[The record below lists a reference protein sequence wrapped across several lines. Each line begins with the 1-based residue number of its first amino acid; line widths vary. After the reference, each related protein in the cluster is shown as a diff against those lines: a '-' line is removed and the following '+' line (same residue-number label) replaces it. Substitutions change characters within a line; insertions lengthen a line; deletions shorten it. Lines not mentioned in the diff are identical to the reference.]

1 MDGLKE
7 ILSKIDSDNAAEIK
21 EYVSAQNAETQKM
34 TDEIINSA
42 RSEAEKILAD
52 AAKKTAQLSENSK
65 SSCALYEKN
74 RLLTEKLNIINNA
87 VDTAAHSLKNMD
99 SDEYFKAVET
109 LVIKYS
115 HHDGEGE
122 LLMNERDRAAVPDG
136 FMESLNK
143 KLKEK
148 NASVSLADESAK
160 IDSGVIIRYGG
171 IEENCTFG
179 ALIGE
184 KRDEI
189 RDILFKEFD

>member
-21 EYVSAQNAETQKM
+21 EYVSAQDAETQKM
-34 TDEIINSA
+34 TDEIVNSA

-115 HHDGEGE
+115 HDGEGE

>member
-115 HHDGEGE
+115 HNGEGE

-143 KLKEK
+143 KLKKK

>member
-21 EYVSAQNAETQKM
+21 EYISAQNAETQKM

-115 HHDGEGE
+115 HDGEGE

-136 FMESLNK
+136 FMESLNR

>member
-34 TDEIINSA
+34 TDEIVNSA

-87 VDTAAHSLKNMD
+87 VDTAVQSLKNMERG
-99 SDEYFKAVET
+99 EYFKAVET

-115 HHDGEGE
+115 HDGEGE

>member
-115 HHDGEGE
+115 HDGEGE

-148 NASVSLADESAK
+148 NASVYLADESAK

>member
-34 TDEIINSA
+34 TDEIVNSA

-115 HHDGEGE
+115 HDGEGE

-189 RDILFKEFD
+189 RDMLFKEFD

>member
-115 HHDGEGE
+115 PDGEGE
-122 LLMNERDRAAVPDG
+122 LLMNEHDRAAVPDG

>member
-34 TDEIINSA
+34 TDEIVNSA

-115 HHDGEGE
+115 HDGEGE
-122 LLMNERDRAAVPDG
+122 LLMSERDRAAVPDG

>member
-87 VDTAAHSLKNMD
+87 VDTAAHSLKNMG

-115 HHDGEGE
+115 HDGEGE

>member
-115 HHDGEGE
+115 HDGEGE

-148 NASVSLADESAK
+148 SASVSLADESAK

>member
-34 TDEIINSA
+34 TDEIISSA

-115 HHDGEGE
+115 HDGEGE

-143 KLKEK
+143 KLEEK

>member
-115 HHDGEGE
+115 HDGEGE

-148 NASVSLADESAK
+148 NASVSLADENAR

>member
-99 SDEYFKAVET
+99 SEYFKAVET

-115 HHDGEGE
+115 HDGEGE

>member
-34 TDEIINSA
+34 TDEIVNSA

-115 HHDGEGE
+115 HDGEGE

-148 NASVSLADESAK
+148 NASVSLADESAN

>member
-42 RSEAEKILAD
+42 RSEAGKILAD

-115 HHDGEGE
+115 HDGEGE

>member
-52 AAKKTAQLSENSK
+52 ATKKTAQLSENSK

-115 HHDGEGE
+115 HDGEGE

-148 NASVSLADESAK
+148 NASVSLADENAK

>member
-34 TDEIINSA
+34 TDEIVNSA

-115 HHDGEGE
+115 HDGEGE

>member
-115 HHDGEGE
+115 HDGEGE

-148 NASVSLADESAK
+148 DASVSLADESAK

-189 RDILFKEFD
+189 RDMLFKEFD

>member
-1 MDGLKE
+1 
-7 ILSKIDSDNAAEIK
+7 
-21 EYVSAQNAETQKM
+21 
-34 TDEIINSA
+34 
-42 RSEAEKILAD
+42 
-52 AAKKTAQLSENSK
+52 
-65 SSCALYEKN
+65 
-74 RLLTEKLNIINNA
+74 
-87 VDTAAHSLKNMD
+87 
-99 SDEYFKAVET
+99 
-109 LVIKYS
+109 
-115 HHDGEGE
+115 
-122 LLMNERDRAAVPDG
+122 
-136 FMESLNK
+136 MESLNK

>member
-34 TDEIINSA
+34 TDEIVNSA

-115 HHDGEGE
+115 HDGEGE

-148 NASVSLADESAK
+148 NASVSLVDESAK

>member
-7 ILSKIDSDNAAEIK
+7 ILSKIDSNNAAEIK

-115 HHDGEGE
+115 HDGEGE

>member
-65 SSCALYEKN
+65 SSCALYERN

-115 HHDGEGE
+115 HDGEGE

>member
-34 TDEIINSA
+34 TDEIVNSA

-115 HHDGEGE
+115 HDGEGE

-148 NASVSLADESAK
+148 NASVSLADESTK

>member
-52 AAKKTAQLSENSK
+52 AAKKTARLSENSK

-115 HHDGEGE
+115 HDGEGE

>member
-115 HHDGEGE
+115 HDGEGE

-148 NASVSLADESAK
+148 NASVSLADENAK

>member
-34 TDEIINSA
+34 TDEIVNSA

-115 HHDGEGE
+115 HDGEGE

-148 NASVSLADESAK
+148 NASVSLADENAR

>member
-52 AAKKTAQLSENSK
+52 AAKKTVQLSENSK

-115 HHDGEGE
+115 HDGEDE

-184 KRDEI
+184 KLDEI

>member
-34 TDEIINSA
+34 TDEIVNSA

-115 HHDGEGE
+115 HDGEGE

-160 IDSGVIIRYGG
+160 IDSGVVIRYGG

>member
-115 HHDGEGE
+115 HDGEGE

-171 IEENCTFG
+171 IEENCTFS

>member
-115 HHDGEGE
+115 HDGEGE

>member
-34 TDEIINSA
+34 TDEIISSA

-74 RLLTEKLNIINNA
+74 HLLTEKLNIINNA

-115 HHDGEGE
+115 HDGEGE

>member
-7 ILSKIDSDNAAEIK
+7 ILSKIDSDNAAEIN

-65 SSCALYEKN
+65 SNCALYEKN

-87 VDTAAHSLKNMD
+87 VDTAAQSLKNMD

-115 HHDGEGE
+115 HDGEGE
-122 LLMNERDRAAVPDG
+122 LLMNERDREAVPDG

>member
-1 MDGLKE
+1 M
-7 ILSKIDSDNAAEIK
+7 
-21 EYVSAQNAETQKM
+21 
-34 TDEIINSA
+34 
-42 RSEAEKILAD
+42 
-52 AAKKTAQLSENSK
+52 
-65 SSCALYEKN
+65 
-74 RLLTEKLNIINNA
+74 LTEKLNIINNA

-115 HHDGEGE
+115 HYGEGE

-171 IEENCTFG
+171 IEENCTFA